1 MRASLNKMSTPTELH
16 AVLFDLDGTLID
28 TAPDFAIAVN
38 QLRQQNYRDP
48 LPFQSIRET
57 VSQGSK
63 ALITLAFQRQ
73 EGDHGFEDLRQQL
86 LDLYSRHLAVETA
99 LFPGISDLLA
109 WLEQR
114 RIPWGIVTNKPRR
127 YAEPIL
133 SFLDLNQR
141 CSTLVCPDDVSNT
154 KPHPEPMFLACD
166 QIACIPEN
174 TIYVGDHRRDIEA
187 GTNAAMTTIAANY
200 GYIERHDPTV
210 NWNADFYVDHAQ
222 EIQPLLQANFLLPP
236 NTDRR

>member
-1 MRASLNKMSTPTELH
+1 MRASLNKMATPTELH

-28 TAPDFAIAVN
+28 TAPDFAIVLN
-38 QLRQQNYRDP
+38 QLRQQNNRDP

-73 EGDHGFEDLRQQL
+73 EGDRGFEDLRQQL

-99 LFPGISDLLA
+99 LLPGISDLLD

-133 SFLDLNQR
+133 FSAFIGSR
-141 CSTLVCPDDVSNT
+141 V
-154 KPHPEPMFLACD
+154 
-166 QIACIPEN
+166 
-174 TIYVGDHRRDIEA
+174 
-187 GTNAAMTTIAANY
+187 
-200 GYIERHDPTV
+200 
-210 NWNADFYVDHAQ
+210 
-222 EIQPLLQANFLLPP
+222 
-236 NTDRR
+236 